1 MLKLGKDWIFIMEK
15 AFEFDFVHDTQ
26 YVFRKLLDAEAHPF
40 KVYSMDDILGSFENN
55 SVMCALG
62 CTLLDNET
70 SFYVEKDAKLAAD
83 FTDLT
88 LAEQTSVSEADY
100 IFLSSQL
107 NYETIKALF
116 EKAKKG
122 TLADPQLSA
131 CFIICC
137 DSVHGD
143 CNARFRGPGIEGTR
157 EINTTR
163 YIKKVCE
170 LKQDL
175 DCDYPCGI
183 DLFFVTADGDIA
195 AAPRLCKLETEGD

>member
-1 MLKLGKDWIFIMEK
+1 MEK
-15 AFEFDFVHDTQ
+15 AFDFDFVHDTQ

-40 KVYSMDDILGSFENN
+40 KTYSIDKVVGGFESN

-70 SFYVEKDAKLAAD
+70 SFYVEKDAKLAAV

-88 LAEQTSVSEADY
+88 LSRQASVSDADY

-107 NYETIKALF
+107 NYETVKALF

-131 CFIICC
+131 SFIICC
-137 DSVHGD
+137 DSISGS
-143 CNARFRGPGIEGTR
+143 CMARFKGPGIDGVR
-157 EINTTR
+157 EINTTS
-163 YIKKVCE
+163 YIKKVCR
-170 LKQDL
+170 LKQEL

-183 DLFFVTADGDIA
+183 DLFFVTPGGEITAS
-195 AAPRLCKLETEGD
+195 PRLCKLETEVD